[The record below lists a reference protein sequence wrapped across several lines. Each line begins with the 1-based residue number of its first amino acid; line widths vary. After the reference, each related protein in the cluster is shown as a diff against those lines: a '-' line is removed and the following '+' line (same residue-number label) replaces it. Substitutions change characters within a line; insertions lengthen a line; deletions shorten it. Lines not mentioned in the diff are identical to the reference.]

1 MALDLRDDVFEIMID
16 EDSIC
21 PLCCDCSSGGYPAGS
36 TASEGSD
43 P

>member
-16 EDSIC
+16 DDATCS
-21 PLCCDCSSGGYPAGS
+21 LCCDCWSGGFPAGG
-36 TASEGSD
+36 TDSEGSD